1 MGFFGFGKKHQTTPA
16 VIAPE
21 ASDTMAHVKGVGRHQ
36 QILAGLPRRVQVEL
50 MPWEQGDAITA
61 KINGERVGELDYSG
75 PLHTVL
81 AALRKRGLPPVIV
94 DGEIRRG
101 DIVPLYLA
109 VALPSVEDVR
119 ALLPSDWAPALT
131 HINVGMTSRYQDELA
146 LVYNIKQNR
155 VAEVTFRSHEGGKA
169 DGLREGVVTL
179 DGHVIGELAPANQ
192 KLQWAIIDSD
202 QQNGIL
208 GRLLVET
215 VKSHNAAKNVD
226 EFGVRAT
233 YKRPETPASLPV
245 RGESARPQPEA

>member
-1 MGFFGFGKKHQTTPA
+1 MGLFGLGKKRVATAAVVPPA
-16 VIAPE
+16 AAP
-21 ASDTMAHVKGVGRHQ
+21 ANDWMTLVRGVGRHQ
-36 QILAGLPRRVQVEL
+36 QILAGLPPHVQVEL
-50 MPWEQGDAITA
+50 MPWEQGDTITA

-81 AALRKRGLPPVIV
+81 AALRTRGLPPLIV
-94 DGEIRRG
+94 EGEVRRG

-109 VALPSVEDVR
+109 VALPSTEEIR
-119 ALLPSDWAPALT
+119 AQLPSNWAPALT
-131 HINVGMTSRYQDELA
+131 HINVGMTSHYQDELA

-192 KLQWAIIDSD
+192 KLQWAVIDSD
-202 QQNGIL
+202 QQNGIP

-226 EFGVRAT
+226 EYGVRAT
-233 YKRPETPASLPV
+233 YKRPETPAS
-245 RGESARPQPEA
+245 